1 MMRAFLVAAY
11 ASILA
16 RITLAKVFLGLTSTS
31 HPTRLTYAVVVIDQ
45 LDAFLRA
52 IGRTG
57 IGQAF
62 VNVSFATRTD
72 KARKTLTIVT
82 TNFVDTGSP
91 VMTGPFKTFIDV
103 DFAEQAHRSMR
114 TGAFEIVHQIVA
126 DAIVLTR
133 IAIAVVDVEV
143 TILALVA
150 FGAEA
155 FVVANEIFARGSVLA
170 GIA

>member
-1 MMRAFLVAAY
+1 
-11 ASILA
+11 
-16 RITLAKVFLGLTSTS
+16 
-31 HPTRLTYAVVVIDQ
+31 
-45 LDAFLRA
+45 
-52 IGRTG
+52 
-57 IGQAF
+57 
-62 VNVSFATRTD
+62 
-72 KARKTLTIVT
+72 
-82 TNFVDTGSP
+82 
-91 VMTGPFKTFIDV
+91 MTGPFKTFIDV

-114 TGAFEIVHQIVA
+114 TGAFEIVHQIIA